1 MTYKPNATILLGL
14 DGATFAVLDAMI
26 AEGRMPFLAEFMAS
40 GARAELASTIPPT
53 TPPAW
58 TSMMTG
64 RSPAN
69 HGIFDFF
76 RPETPGSHSLR
87 LVNSRHITCETI
99 GSLLTRYDLKSINL
113 NFPVM
118 SPPIPI
124 SGYSIS
130 GFVPWK
136 YLRRA
141 SHPPELM
148 NELKTIPGFDLKEMG
163 HDFSM
168 EEKVVVGCSADEA
181 EDWIR
186 CHTAKD
192 RQWHMVLQHL
202 MKNDPCH
209 LTAIVFDSPDRLQH
223 AFYRL
228 MDPACMEAP
237 LSEEDRRIRG
247 IICDHFSR
255 LDRLMADIVAQ
266 AGPDADVFIASDH
279 GFGSSYDCFFL
290 NTWLAE
296 RGYLEWA
303 ESSAAENDGGADFSM
318 DAIKN
323 HGNLLDW
330 DRTTAYVF
338 TPSSNGI
345 RIKMA
350 EEGSGSGVRPEEYDN
365 FVRKLGDELKEI
377 KHPTKG
383 IAIVEKLWTR
393 EEAFSGAELA
403 PDLTL
408 KLWDNGLVSTIKS
421 DAIVKPRAKCGG
433 VHYPNGVFIARGPR
447 IREGVALEALSIL
460 DVAPALLY
468 SLGLPIPDDYEGN
481 VPEPAFR
488 PEVLEA
494 DPVMRGE
501 GTLSVDHS
509 SEAEYEREKEEEE
522 EIMKKLK
529 ELGYLE

>member
-202 MKNDPCH
+202 MK
-209 LTAIVFDSPDRLQH
+209 TT
-223 AFYRL
+223 
-228 MDPACMEAP
+228 PA
-237 LSEEDRRIRG
+237 
-247 IICDHFSR
+247 
-255 LDRLMADIVAQ
+255 
-266 AGPDADVFIASDH
+266 
-279 GFGSSYDCFFL
+279 
-290 NTWLAE
+290 T
-296 RGYLEWA
+296 
-303 ESSAAENDGGADFSM
+303 
-318 DAIKN
+318 
-323 HGNLLDW
+323 
-330 DRTTAYVF
+330 
-338 TPSSNGI
+338 
-345 RIKMA
+345 
-350 EEGSGSGVRPEEYDN
+350 
-365 FVRKLGDELKEI
+365 
-377 KHPTKG
+377 
-383 IAIVEKLWTR
+383 
-393 EEAFSGAELA
+393 
-403 PDLTL
+403 
-408 KLWDNGLVSTIKS
+408 
-421 DAIVKPRAKCGG
+421 
-433 VHYPNGVFIARGPR
+433 
-447 IREGVALEALSIL
+447 
-460 DVAPALLY
+460 
-468 SLGLPIPDDYEGN
+468 
-481 VPEPAFR
+481 
-488 PEVLEA
+488 
-494 DPVMRGE
+494 
-501 GTLSVDHS
+501 
-509 SEAEYEREKEEEE
+509 
-522 EIMKKLK
+522 
-529 ELGYLE
+529 